1 MSDQIDNTSLIGII
15 GGIITGV
22 LGSFVAF
29 KNNKATSESKFRDDL
44 LLLIKQHSDRISVL
58 EDENKELIHTNQ
70 ELARINIDEQ
80 RKQQE
85 MMSKIV
91 ELERERAQMIGRIE
105 YLENR
110 LREVSN
116 NLERILHERGH

>member
-1 MSDQIDNTSLIGII
+1 MSEQIDSNSLLGIVGGIVTGII
-15 GGIITGV
+15 
-22 LGSFVAF
+22 GSFVAF
-29 KNNKATSESKFRDDL
+29 KNNKATSEAKFREDL

-58 EDENKELIHTNQ
+58 EDENKELLHTNQ
-70 ELARINIDEQ
+70 QLAQTNIDEQ

-85 MMSKIV
+85 MMSKIT
-91 ELERERAQMIGRIE
+91 ELEREKAQMVGRIE

-110 LREVSN
+110 LREVNN

>member
-58 EDENKELIHTNQ
+58 EDENKELLQTNQ
-70 ELARINIDEQ
+70 QLAKANIDEQ

-85 MMSKIV
+85 MMAKIT
-91 ELERERAQMIGRIE
+91 ELEREKAQMVGRIE

-110 LREVSN
+110 LREVNN